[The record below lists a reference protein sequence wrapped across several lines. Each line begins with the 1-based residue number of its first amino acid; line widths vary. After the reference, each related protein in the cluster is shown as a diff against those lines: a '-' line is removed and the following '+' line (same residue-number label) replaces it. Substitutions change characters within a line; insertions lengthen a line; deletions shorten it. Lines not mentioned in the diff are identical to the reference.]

1 MTPSRTRQVLF
12 FIIRTLVV
20 LLTLVT
26 VTELICRHRERVN
39 TALLV
44 PAEYRKLPPKGISE
58 LRVFAF
64 GGSTVYGE
72 PVPKLAFV
80 AQLQYWLRRIYPDRD
95 VQIYNFGVQGTDTS
109 YALKQMTRRL
119 DDHPDLIIVITGHNE
134 FLYRMDAQPDSWLA
148 RIREMLYWHS
158 AALKLLRR
166 RVRRVMEFRKDYV
179 MPCQVAP
186 WNRKSPTFDRRVTGF
201 EDEMKLIIERASQK
215 GVKLIVGTLPSNVSD
230 WPPAYKKLPGRDQRY
245 LDTVSQIQSL
255 TREGNCR
262 EVSDALTAGL
272 SSYPDDA
279 MLYFLRGQLQSAM
292 GNYTGARESFVK
304 AKDLDPLPWRT
315 LSQINSIIRRVASG
329 VPGVYLVDLEKI
341 YAEHARNGLVGFDLI
356 ADNAHGT
363 PLGESLSAQA
373 LMQTMIQIGFL
384 PSPGK
389 GQDECCPVDTF
400 LASLGY
406 LQPGSPLHLRY
417 LLANA
422 TYTMKTPFLNY
433 DASRMYLLEAKQVDD
448 NSWAVWANLATL
460 SYLSGDT
467 ATGAKQLERATE
479 LHHGPLDVNDR
490 LTTPYLKE
498 ALDYAA
504 GRRVCR

>member
-1 MTPSRTRQVLF
+1 
-12 FIIRTLVV
+12 
-20 LLTLVT
+20 
-26 VTELICRHRERVN
+26 
-39 TALLV
+39 
-44 PAEYRKLPPKGISE
+44 
-58 LRVFAF
+58 VFTF
-64 GGSTVYGE
+64 GGSTVYGQ
-72 PVPKLAFV
+72 PVPELGFV

-95 VQIYNFGVQGTDTS
+95 IRIYNFGVPGANTS
-109 YALKQMTRRL
+109 YVLEEMTRRL
-119 DDHPDLIIVITGHNE
+119 DEHPDLIIVITGHNE
-134 FLYRMDAQPDSWLA
+134 FLHPTDAQPNGRLA
-148 RIREMLYWHS
+148 RIREILFRDF
-158 AALKLLRR
+158 ATV
-166 RVRRVMEFRKDYV
+166 RVLHWRVQRIMGFRKDYV

-186 WNRKSPTFDRRVTGF
+186 WDRKSEAFDRHVAGF
-201 EDEMKLIIERASQK
+201 EDEMKLIIQRACQRNI
-215 GVKLIVGTLPSNVSD
+215 KLIVGTLPSNVSD
-230 WPPAYKKLPGRDQRY
+230 WPPVYKQLAGRDQRY
-245 LDTVSQIQSL
+245 LDAVSQIQNL
-255 TREGNCR
+255 TSEGKYREA
-262 EVSDALTAGL
+262 SDALTAGL

-292 GNYTGARESFVK
+292 GNNTGARESFVK
-304 AKDLDPLPWRT
+304 ARDLDRLPWRAP
-315 LSQINSIIRRVASG
+315 SQINSIIRRVASG

-341 YAEHARNGLVGFDLI
+341 YEEHARNGLVGFDFI

-417 LLANA
+417 LLDNA
-422 TYTMKTPFLNY
+422 TYIMKTPFLNY
-433 DASRMYLLEAKQVDD
+433 DASRMYLLEAMQVDD
-448 NSWAVWANLATL
+448 NSWAAWANLATL

-490 LTTPYLKE
+490 LATPYLKE
-498 ALDYAA
+498 ALAYAA
-504 GRRVCR
+504 GRRACK